1 MLQNHLTDLVQWSAL
16 IGFLLPLLVAVVQQ
30 SHWSKAVRTV
40 IGIIAVLVT
49 SFVTTAVEGKLT
61 WDRWAESLVVVFVL
75 AMTAYKSVWVPLG
88 AAPLIEEKTSPKP
101 EAPPAR

>member
-1 MLQNHLTDLVQWSAL
+1 MLVNHLTDLVQWSAL
-16 IGFLLPLLVAVVQQ
+16 IGFLLPLLVAIVQQ
-30 SHWSKAVRTV
+30 SHWSSKVRTI
-40 IGIIAVLVT
+40 IGVIAVLVT

-88 AAPLIEEKTSPKP
+88 AAPFIEAKTSTKP
-101 EAPPAR
+101 AKP